1 MGGGGIGETLA
12 RHLVPFGVR
21 ITVIRRDPAAVS
33 WADRTSTMD
42 ELRTELATSD
52 VVYLAVPLTEELDGL
67 IGPAELR
74 AMKPTGILVNVARGR
89 HVDTDALVLALR
101 DGWIAGA
108 GLDVTDPEPLPD
120 GHPLWD
126 LDTCIITSHSSNS
139 AATYRTALAER
150 IAANVDCFRSGREL
164 LGVIDPSKGY

>member
-1 MGGGGIGETLA
+1 
-12 RHLVPFGVR
+12 
-21 ITVIRRDPAAVS
+21 
-33 WADRTSTMD
+33 MD

-120 GHPLWD
+120 GHP
-126 LDTCIITSHSSNS
+126 CGTSHMHHHIAS
-139 AATYRTALAER
+139 ARKLGRDVSEGPLAER
-150 IAANVDCFRSGREL
+150 IAAKRRLVSAPGVSA
-164 LGVIDPSKGY
+164 GVIDPSKGY